1 MQQVILSINKIGYRF
16 IYLLLITLA
25 AYMAATMGWK
35 YCLGIKAQNIGIAYL
50 FVIRHIGEM
59 VSIINPASVVAGEA
73 VKVYLLQNTEIDKP
87 QVISS
92 VLISRIMMAV
102 TQVLLFFVTLAYVF
116 YTDHGFF
123 QRLPKVAFWVLA
135 TLVFLPFIVW
145 ALAESSYVKD
155 IFRRSKLRLKMQ
167 HLAERFQ
174 LMQIYTG
181 FSTFFKTNKKRLL
194 YCTLLFTLHWIIGS
208 LEVYFI
214 LKFLGI
220 KAGILQVIFVDM
232 GIILFKSAGAFV
244 PGQIGVEELGNKV
257 MLELIGIPDAEVWIT
272 VSVLR
277 RSRQVFWIV
286 CGMLFYFVYTLK
298 YKGLSKILHGDTV
311 YKS

>member
-1 MQQVILSINKIGYRF
+1 
-16 IYLLLITLA
+16 
-25 AYMAATMGWK
+25 
-35 YCLGIKAQNIGIAYL
+35 
-50 FVIRHIGEM
+50 
-59 VSIINPASVVAGEA
+59 
-73 VKVYLLQNTEIDKP
+73 
-87 QVISS
+87 
-92 VLISRIMMAV
+92 
-102 TQVLLFFVTLAYVF
+102 
-116 YTDHGFF
+116 
-123 QRLPKVAFWVLA
+123 
-135 TLVFLPFIVW
+135 
-145 ALAESSYVKD
+145 
-155 IFRRSKLRLKMQ
+155 MQ

-181 FSTFFKTNKKRLL
+181 FSTFFKTNKKGLL

-220 KAGILQVIFVDM
+220 KAGVLQVIFVDM

-286 CGMLFYFVYTLK
+286 CGMLFYFLYTLK
-298 YKGLSKILHGDTV
+298 YKGLTKILHGDTV